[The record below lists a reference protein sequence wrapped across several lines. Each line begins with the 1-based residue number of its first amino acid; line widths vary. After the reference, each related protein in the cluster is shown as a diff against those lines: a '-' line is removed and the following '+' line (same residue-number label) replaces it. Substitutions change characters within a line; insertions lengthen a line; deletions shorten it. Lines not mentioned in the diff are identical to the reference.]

1 MALLSIADMP
11 MGQMPVLEIDGKQY
25 HQSRAIGRF
34 IAKKGNLY
42 GSNDLEALEIDAT
55 IDSMDD
61 VRRCKNADD

>member
-1 MALLSIADMP
+1 MFSN
-11 MGQMPVLEIDGKQY
+11 IDY
-25 HQSRAIGRF
+25 FNIDVFFEHRPSLQSRAIGRY

-61 VRRCKNADD
+61 IRQGKNADD